1 VRLRLTP
8 RDTSFYDYFTSA
20 AQNLVVGAEELA
32 RGVAPGADR
41 EAVAARMRDIEHA
54 SDDITHALLRNLN
67 TTFVTPFDREDIY
80 ALASR
85 LDDVMDFMEAADD
98 LMVLYGVGELLPESI
113 EVTDVLVQASR
124 RTAEAMPRLQGLKNL
139 EEYWIEVNRLENE
152 ADRLYRRSVARLF
165 SGEFDALTAM
175 KLKDVADQLEA
186 AADALEDVADTVET
200 IALKES

>member
-85 LDDVMDFMEAADD
+85 LDDVMDFMEAAAD